1 MIRLP
6 KATLFLSSS
15 RSLLLLAT
23 LCPLS
28 CLRTEPLN
36 TPLFDDGSAIP
47 TFSPLNVHPIPLI
60 RIDPHGSFQ
69 PLSHAQRILAYRV
82 FVSVGSDQIK
92 FGLNNQ
98 L

>member
-36 TPLFDDGSAIP
+36 TPLFDDGCAIP
-47 TFSPLNVHPIPLI
+47 AFAPLNVHPIPLI
-60 RIDPHGSFQ
+60 RIGPHGLLQ
-69 PLSHAQRILAYRV
+69 PLSHAQRIFAYGV
-82 FVSVGSDQIK
+82 FVSIGSDQIK
-92 FGLNNQ
+92 FRLDNH

>member
-1 MIRLP
+1 MMRLP

-15 RSLLLLAT
+15 RSLLVFAT
-23 LCPLS
+23 FVPFPS
-28 CLRTEPLN
+28 LRTEPLN
-36 TPLFDDGSAIP
+36 TPLFGDGSAIP
-47 TFSPLNVHPIPLI
+47 IFSPLNVHPIPLI

-92 FGLNNQ
+92 FGLNNP